1 MNIAEK
7 DAIGIYEFCDR
18 HGISRSSWYN
28 LIKSGQ
34 APRVMRVGAPNSDF
48 AGSGGGLAPGT
59 RAGHAKRGRPRRR
72 SAQQGSRHRGLTRQK
87 KTPRL
92 EPGRLEAEIR

>member
-34 APRVMRVGAPNSDF
+34 APRVMRVGARILISKEAVVDWRREREQ
-48 AGSGGGLAPGT
+48 ATRREGG
-59 RAGHAKRGRPRRR
+59 RGGDR
-72 SAQQGSRHRGLTRQK
+72 SCCRSRK
-87 KTPRL
+87 VVN
-92 EPGRLEAEIR
+92 EVSA